1 MQSTDLDVASGA
13 PSIFYL
19 IIAGRL
25 VPSPFPRSCTRS
37 ILFLPF
43 FFFFYCTLTHFLGL
57 QMKFTL
63 HSFIYFT
70 HQNNSGERNLFQWV
84 DVGLFCHGFGES
96 AWCKEV
102 GIPLLQCKLLHNPV
116 IPHEKLT
123 RLGKQRVYSSQGQYF
138 VLFFSLLLQQDRG
151 VM

>member
-1 MQSTDLDVASGA
+1 MHWFGCSLRGTLHILLNYCWEISTLSLSSLLHSLNSL
-13 PSIFYL
+13 P
-19 IIAGRL
+19 
-25 VPSPFPRSCTRS
+25 P
-37 ILFLPF
+37 ILFS
-43 FFFFYCTLTHFLGL
+43 FYCTLTHFLGL

-102 GIPLLQCKLLHNPV
+102 GIPVLQCKLLHNPV
-116 IPHEKLT
+116 IPQEKLT
-123 RLGKQRVYSSQGQYF
+123 RLGKQRVYSSQGQCF

-151 VM
+151 LM